1 MNIKLKIS
9 SICFLSFL
17 YLSCGYQIKNFETVA
32 EFQHEGFINSN
43 IYQTLIVSQPEKD
56 IVGHVNQRDSAY
68 MNAKKNLSDIV
79 AGNLAKYCINK
90 KSTSLPGNTKISEE
104 SEAKLKEKLHKYVN
118 YGKIIFEYY
127 NENNSVVLG
136 YRIKKNGLK
145 FEIDSLS
152 FDIK

>member
-1 MNIKLKIS
+1 MIIKLKTIP
-9 SICFLSFL
+9 ICLLCIL
-17 YLSCGYQIKNFETVA
+17 YLSCGYQIKNYETVP

-56 IVGHVNQRDSAY
+56 ITGHVNQRDSAY
-68 MNAKKNLSDIV
+68 INAKKNLTDIV
-79 AGNLAKYCINK
+79 SGNLAKYCINK
-90 KSTSLPGNTKISEE
+90 KLTSLPVNTKISEE
-104 SEAKLKEKLHKYVN
+104 SEAKLKEKLQKYVE

-145 FEIDSLS
+145 FEIDSIS